1 MQQQKIDFP
10 WHLVAD
16 EWVALARDYSSEY
29 PAPWYLYDSTPEN
42 DGHYAWGGELRACG
56 VAFNMQQALG
66 INLDQYS
73 NIDWKD
79 TLTLRPEGVHQAITH
94 NILSEAEAD
103 ALVRAVSVTSDAT
116 EKGSS
121 VTTQKYPVVKL
132 KNLGDVELGETVRLK
147 KTGDLVKKVLCSISQ
162 PVALCDE
169 CYFYGNMCEKV
180 DCCGDR
186 SYVFILVKEG
196 E

>member
-16 EWVALARDYSSEY
+16 EWVALARGEDYTF
-29 PAPWYLYDSTPEN
+29 WYLYDRTPYYKDETC
-42 DGHYAWGGELRACG
+42 WGIPHRWTI
-56 VAFNMQQALG
+56 VDFDVQQVLG

-147 KTGDLVKKVLCSISQ
+147 KTGDLVKKVESTICDNCYFHIIGVGDLKLCS
-162 PVALCDE
+162 
-169 CYFYGNMCEKV
+169 KV
-180 DCCGDR
+180 DCGGCKYIR
-186 SYVFILVKEG
+186 VKE
-196 E
+196 EE